1 MPYPLPLTRTEAY
14 LAYKAGVIQQ
24 SDLKPSLAVPRN
36 GIDAWL
42 AYWTGLAAD
51 YPKREDGTPHILQE
65 EEAYIAYLCG
75 VINEYPE
82 KCLRRV
88 GAYLRYLISA
98 RWGRPDHPLNREE
111 LYLSLM
117 ETQHV
122 VPSGD
127 PSMDIVLQ
135 NTAKADFQMLEM
147 YGNTS
152 QQTYTGKNLLKF
164 VASTTGLNG
173 LTVSYDEASGV
184 VRVSGTP
191 TQNWAN
197 IDSTTKTMSLK
208 AGSYILSVDNPSPL
222 YRLNFRIYDPNASGG
237 YYDFHGGEGGGYV
250 KFTLANDENDVIMR
264 VYIDHNYDQV
274 AVDWSFK
281 IMLESGSDITLPYEP
296 YVGGKES
303 PSPSYPQKIKTADG
317 VQNVY
322 VCGKNMFD
330 KSACVIG
337 SLQGDGSV
345 TGQNPDWN
353 TSAYIP
359 VSPNTKYYKGVSGS
373 ARFKFFDID
382 GVPLSGVYDD
392 IPNATNAQVF
402 TTPASA
408 YFIRLTVTTENLGTL
423 QIENGEE
430 ATDYEEFVGGSAS
443 VKLSSPNMYDASLPP
458 ENQYINASGTF
469 TQVNPYMYKNQKV
482 AAYPNTKYAVQVKR
496 TPQAGA
502 NNCVRFC
509 QYDCNGNFLKRDL
522 VTTDTVITTEANC
535 QIVWFSVDITG
546 VYDVMITQGDTFLD
560 YEPFYDYSLSQV
572 DGKQDRIYKDSDGVW
587 KKHKELNR
595 FKMLN
600 IAATW
605 DASTPRLY
613 ITTVALDAAGIFP
626 IFPEDSNSDPIALTD
641 RFIAKSFTSVY
652 TQKKGGFAMST
663 SGKNMQFSD
672 LEWTTRDEA
681 YSDVV
686 GTEIMYA
693 LAETEEQ
700 VLPDYIV
707 SRIEGIIEM
716 GSENGTTVLTVRAL
730 PDSVPALLKVEAAE
744 YV

>member
-24 SDLKPSLAVPRN
+24 SDLKPSLSVPRN

-88 GAYLRYLISA
+88 GAYLRYIISA

-111 LYLSLM
+111 LYLSLI

-152 QQTYTGKNLLKF
+152 QAEYSGKNIIDVDGLGTNTDLGITGEPIGDGILWIHGKATGSGNAKVIPLTNHNNQIPAGTYTATIKYLGG
-164 VASTTGLNG
+164 AYSGTGYYLHINQLNG
-173 LTVSYDEASGV
+173 QTSKNFTDGDTQTTVENSM
-184 VRVSGTP
+184 
-191 TQNWAN
+191 N
-197 IDSTTKTMSLK
+197 
-208 AGSYILSVDNPSPL
+208 
-222 YRLNFRIYDPNASGG
+222 
-237 YYDFHGGEGGGYV
+237 YDF
-250 KFTLANDENDVIMR
+250 R
-264 VYIDHNYDQV
+264 VQV
-274 AVDWSFK
+274 STGQDCDFKVK
-281 IMLESGSDITLPYEP
+281 IMLESGETQTAYEP
-296 YVGGKES
+296 YTGKKAS
-303 PSPSYPQKIKTADG
+303 PSPDYPQKIKTADG

-330 KSACVIG
+330 KNACVIG

-345 TGQNPDWN
+345 TGVNPGWN

-392 IPNATNAQVF
+392 IPNATNAQIF
-402 TTPASA
+402 TTPANA

-430 ATDYEEFVGGSAS
+430 ATAYEEFVGGSAS
-443 VKLSSPNMYDASLPP
+443 VKLSSPNMYDASLPA
-458 ENQYINASGTF
+458 ENQYINASGSF
-469 TQVNPYMYKNQKV
+469 TQVNPYVYKNQKV
-482 AAYPNTKYAVQVKR
+482 AVYPNTKYAVQVKR
-496 TPQAGA
+496 TPQAGT

-522 VTTDTVITTEANC
+522 VTTDTIITTEATC
-535 QIVWFSVDITG
+535 QIVWFSVDISN

-572 DGKQDRIYKDSDGVW
+572 DGKQDKIYKDSDGVW

-600 IAATW
+600 LPATW
-605 DASTPRLY
+605 DATIPRIY

-672 LEWTTRDEA
+672 LGWTTRDEA

-693 LAETEEQ
+693 LVEPEEQ

-707 SRIEGIIEM
+707 NRIEGIIKM
-716 GSENGTTVLTVRAL
+716 GSENGTTVLTARAL

>member
-65 EEAYIAYLCG
+65 EEAYIAFLCG

-88 GAYLRYLISA
+88 GAYLRYIISA

-111 LYLSLM
+111 LYLSLI

-152 QQTYTGKNLLKF
+152 QAEYSGKNIIDVDGLGTNTDLGITGEPIGNDILWVHGKATGSGNAKVIPLTNHDNQIPAGTYTATIKYLGGTYNG
-164 VASTTGLNG
+164 TGYYLHINQLNG
-173 LTVSYDEASGV
+173 QTSKNFTDGDTQTTVENSM
-184 VRVSGTP
+184 
-191 TQNWAN
+191 N
-197 IDSTTKTMSLK
+197 
-208 AGSYILSVDNPSPL
+208 
-222 YRLNFRIYDPNASGG
+222 
-237 YYDFHGGEGGGYV
+237 YDF
-250 KFTLANDENDVIMR
+250 R
-264 VYIDHNYDQV
+264 VQV
-274 AVDWSFK
+274 SNGQDCDFKVK
-281 IMLESGSDITLPYEP
+281 IMLESGETQTAYEP
-296 YVGGKES
+296 YTGKKES
-303 PSPSYPQKIKTADG
+303 PSPDYPQKIKTADG

-345 TGQNPDWN
+345 TGVNPDWN

-382 GVPLSGVYDD
+382 GVPLSGVYND

-402 TTPASA
+402 TTPANA
-408 YFIRLTVTTENLGTL
+408 YFIRLTITTENLGTL

-469 TQVNPYMYKNQKV
+469 TQVNPYVYKNQKV
-482 AAYPNTKYAVQVKR
+482 AVYPNTKYAVQVKR
-496 TPQAGA
+496 TPQAGS

-522 VTTDTVITTEANC
+522 VTTDTIITTESNC
-535 QIVWFSVDITG
+535 QIVWFSVDISN

-587 KKHKELNR
+587 KKHKELAR

-600 IAATW
+600 LPATW
-605 DASTPRLY
+605 DASTPRIY

-626 IFPEDSNSDPIALTD
+626 LFPEDSNSDPIALTD

-672 LEWTTRDEA
+672 LGWTTRDEA

-693 LAETEEQ
+693 LADTEEQ
-700 VLPDYIV
+700 VLPDCIV
-707 SRIEGIIEM
+707 RQIEGIIKM